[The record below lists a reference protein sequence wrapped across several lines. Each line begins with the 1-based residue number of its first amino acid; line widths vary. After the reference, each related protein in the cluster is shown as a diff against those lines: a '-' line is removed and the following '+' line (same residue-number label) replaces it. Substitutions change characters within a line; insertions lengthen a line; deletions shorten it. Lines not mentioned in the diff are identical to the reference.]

1 MSNSFYIYQNTENG
15 QNKSYI
21 PLRNDLSNKCLI
33 KKNKNKIKH
42 QNKVDNNFQI
52 LYNSENIS
60 NNNVSKYIHC
70 KRHPQNIISFF
81 CETDKT
87 FPCTLCISEH
97 EDHSYKNCYCTKKYF
112 DKEILKIKKL
122 LEDIETRYFQ
132 NKKNAENFFSKIKIH
147 FDKEIHKI
155 NDYFDSMISILQ
167 DKKSE
172 FIAKMLIIYENYI
185 KKFIKYKFIFDICD
199 KSYYSLYQKKI
210 YIENEIYKKEDFES
224 FYKIKNGFINEINS
238 FSKRND
244 ENFNDKNKF
253 YFNYDS
259 MPIFVYPEKQIININ
274 DDNNI
279 FGFFKNTNI
288 DFNQKENDVKSLL
301 DKNNVK
307 EKNELIDSI
316 NINNNLPNNNSLK
329 RKKTNLELFFEKNK
343 NNNIISSINS
353 FISNLNDSF
362 IEKQLLDTNSTLLY
376 LNKKEVKN
384 VFKQQDEEISQSDE
398 KIEAKINNNKK
409 MNKENKISDSP
420 KIEDKYINNKVKY
433 TSCNREKRNKQIIK
447 KFLENQELNKNDISR
462 LKSKLSNRNQEQSI
476 NCKPNYL
483 TTFENNYTDNTINND
498 MQIKEKY
505 FEKKNKNKKKNYP
518 PNNRAKY
525 KQNLSK
531 IDIFLNKKIN
541 NYKNDSN
548 VNSINSEINQ
558 KKSNNKI
565 KNIFSNIYKI
575 GNVNKYI
582 DDSIDEQNH
591 INNNSK
597 ENIYFPIKINNL
609 YKCPENKRKNL
620 SFVKNHISLK
630 NINNLRKNKLNCEV
644 NGIINNKK
652 DLRTYIYRIND
663 NCQKRNSSYNFRINK
678 SNSYKYFNRETFS

>member
-21 PLRNDLSNKCLI
+21 PTRNDLSNKCLI

-199 KSYYSLYQKKI
+199 KSYYSLYQKKM

-224 FYKIKNGFINEINS
+224 FYKIKNGFINEINN

-244 ENFNDKNKF
+244 ENFNNKNKF

-259 MPIFVYPEKQIININ
+259 MPIFV
-274 DDNNI
+274 
-279 FGFFKNTNI
+279 
-288 DFNQKENDVKSLL
+288 
-301 DKNNVK
+301 
-307 EKNELIDSI
+307 
-316 NINNNLPNNNSLK
+316 
-329 RKKTNLELFFEKNK
+329 FFE
-343 NNNIISSINS
+343 
-353 FISNLNDSF
+353 
-362 IEKQLLDTNSTLLY
+362 E
-376 LNKKEVKN
+376 
-384 VFKQQDEEISQSDE
+384 
-398 KIEAKINNNKK
+398 
-409 MNKENKISDSP
+409 
-420 KIEDKYINNKVKY
+420 
-433 TSCNREKRNKQIIK
+433 
-447 KFLENQELNKNDISR
+447 
-462 LKSKLSNRNQEQSI
+462 
-476 NCKPNYL
+476 
-483 TTFENNYTDNTINND
+483 
-498 MQIKEKY
+498 
-505 FEKKNKNKKKNYP
+505 
-518 PNNRAKY
+518 
-525 KQNLSK
+525 
-531 IDIFLNKKIN
+531 
-541 NYKNDSN
+541 
-548 VNSINSEINQ
+548 
-558 KKSNNKI
+558 
-565 KNIFSNIYKI
+565 
-575 GNVNKYI
+575 
-582 DDSIDEQNH
+582 
-591 INNNSK
+591 
-597 ENIYFPIKINNL
+597 
-609 YKCPENKRKNL
+609 
-620 SFVKNHISLK
+620 
-630 NINNLRKNKLNCEV
+630 
-644 NGIINNKK
+644 
-652 DLRTYIYRIND
+652 
-663 NCQKRNSSYNFRINK
+663 
-678 SNSYKYFNRETFS
+678 